1 MHQAFAVP
9 PVDVRQRIPERTIR
23 ALAQA
28 IAEKFHPQRIILFGS
43 YAYGQ
48 PEPESDLDLLVVMDT
63 SLRESEQALDIR
75 RQLNLL
81 FGLDLLATLPKSW
94 PSAWPGATRS
104 CRKSS
109 AAASYCMNPLTL
121 EWVAKPEG
129 GFNMSS

>member
-81 FGLDLLATLPKSW
+81 FGLDLLVYTPEKLAQRL
-94 PSAWPGATRS
+94 AWGDSFLQEITQRGLVLYES
-104 CRKSS
+104 TDS
-109 AAASYCMNPLTL
+109 
-121 EWVAKPEG
+121 
-129 GFNMSS
+129 